1 MTGSFSNFD
10 PAAPGRLLYYS
21 SFYIVYCK
29 PFQCSIPGTPFRGS
43 AKNVA
48 KVESIFETCKF
59 FRNFFFR
66 SPAGTLHPRPGS
78 PRPRRELV
86 PESECEGTQSR
97 RTLQIFRRKYF
108 QKACFLTYSES
119 TAAPADGI
127 ATASSHRE
135 AAGSQRKRHGRR
147 RKQPRTTEMHLNNPT
162 TNIKISI
169 NMKSAILRFGFTDKF
184 STIHRKKSSSEKKF
198 LYSQNEIVRL

>member
-1 MTGSFSNFD
+1 MFYSGN
-10 PAAPGRLLYYS
+10 PLPGFCEKR
-21 SFYIVYCK
+21 CK
-29 PFQCSIPGTPFRGS
+29 GR
-43 AKNVA
+43 KY
-48 KVESIFETCKF
+48 
-59 FRNFFFR
+59 FRNLQVFQKLFFR

-119 TAAPADGI
+119 TAALADGI